1 MGVSN
6 DMTGYMV
13 PPNDFILHETQPYL
27 STAKDRFDRRHYHET
42 NSLGYLTPFVV
53 ADVIK
58 DMVERLK

>member
-1 MGVSN
+1 
-6 DMTGYMV
+6 MV

-53 ADVIK
+53 ADVLK